1 MSFTDKP
8 LFSGWQKLGC
18 AVYFLVALAFCYI
31 ALVTVVFDG
40 WDEPPMSEW
49 LSLILFPGLPI
60 LAVAGGWLL
69 MKHFTRD
76 KN

>member
-1 MSFTDKP
+1 MSFGDQP

-18 AVYFLVALAFCYI
+18 AAYFFAASAICYFALILLA
-31 ALVTVVFDG
+31 FDG
-40 WDEPPMSEW
+40 WDEPPMPKW
-49 LSLILFPGLPI
+49 LSFILFPGLPLI
-60 LAVAGGWLL
+60 AVAGGWFL